1 MNRHQRGADAQS
13 VPRLERVHE
22 WKALTMAK
30 TTATAKP
37 KSAAL
42 RVAKGRGV
50 AQTAKPARQAAR
62 RSSAADPQREI
73 EQLLYRQSECL
84 DSKDWQGFTDP
95 FPKHAIYFVP

>member
-73 EQLLYRQSECL
+73 EHILYRQSECL
-84 DSKDWQGFTDP
+84 DSKHWQGFVDLV
-95 FPKHAIYFVP
+95 AQDRMYSV